1 MGEHRNRADRMLSSG
16 KRKKKPKPNPFFVFW
31 LTERQ
36 ADSFKRPVACSACL
50 QLEAPQQFFVCLF
63 FLFPIVY
70 CNTFSRLFILCV
82 FQWNSILFSPAP
94 FLFRAAASVLHLL
107 RGSSPDIWNYA
118 VVFSACLFYLCL
130 NGKKILL
137 APVLGSPSASLT
149 RAALCLNLRT
159 ASATWR
165 NDPQDEEFIN
175 ILLIFVSALWIFRHK
190 SRGPNIKLLTH
201 SIVFL

>member
-1 MGEHRNRADRMLSSG
+1 MCNALCSRRVPCNGVPLMGEHRNRADRMLSSLG

-118 VVFSACLFYLCL
+118 VVFSLVSSICALM
-130 NGKKILL
+130 GKRSFSLPSSGPPALL
-137 APVLGSPSASLT
+137 
-149 RAALCLNLRT
+149 
-159 ASATWR
+159 
-165 NDPQDEEFIN
+165 
-175 ILLIFVSALWIFRHK
+175 
-190 SRGPNIKLLTH
+190 
-201 SIVFL
+201 